1 MVAVASGITTP
12 ATAHFCS
19 TPLQVP
25 IGRPVT
31 FTVGVPAEDET
42 VTRVDIEIPDGFELH
57 RGVEFAGWK
66 AERDGDVL
74 RFTGG
79 RIRLLMCAFF
89 TLAGEVAEPAVL
101 VVPFTTYG
109 ENGTKLREFRSEE
122 LNHVDAAQLVY
133 AGMDPAALSD
143 DLDSGFNQA
152 LAIAGWV
159 LMGLA
164 AGGALILFVRR
175 RRG

>member
-1 MVAVASGITTP
+1 M
-12 ATAHFCS
+12 
-19 TPLQVP
+19 
-25 IGRPVT
+25 
-31 FTVGVPAEDET
+31 GVPAEDEP
-42 VTRVDIEIPDGFELH
+42 VTRVDIEIPEGFELH

-66 AERDGDVL
+66 TERQGEVL

-89 TLAGEVAEPAVL
+89 TLAGEVAEPGVL

-109 ENGTKLREFRSEE
+109 EDGEKIREFRSEE

-133 AGMDPAALSD
+133 AGMDPAALAD
-143 DLDSGFNQA
+143 DIDAGFNQP
-152 LAIAGWV
+152 LAIAGWA
-159 LMGLA
+159 LIGLA
-164 AGGALILFVRR
+164 AGGGLILFVRR

>member
-1 MVAVASGITTP
+1 MTTAS
-12 ATAHFCS
+12 AHFCS

-25 IGRPVT
+25 VGRPVT
-31 FTVGVPAEDET
+31 FTVGVPAEDIT

-89 TLAGEVAEPAVL
+89 TLAGEAPEPAVL

-109 ENGTKLREFRSEE
+109 EDGTKLREFRSEV

-133 AGMDPAALSD
+133 AGMDPGAVPEDSAGTSPALT
-143 DLDSGFNQA
+143 
-152 LAIAGWV
+152 IAGWT
-159 LMGLA
+159 LLGLA
-164 AGGALILFVRR
+164 AGGALLLFVRR

>member
-1 MVAVASGITTP
+1 M
-12 ATAHFCS
+12 
-19 TPLQVP
+19 
-25 IGRPVT
+25 
-31 FTVGVPAEDET
+31 
-42 VTRVDIEIPDGFELH
+42 TRVDIEIPDGFELH
-57 RGVEFAGWK
+57 RGVEFAGWE
-66 AERDGDVL
+66 AERHGDVL

-101 VVPFTTYG
+101 VVPFTTYA
-109 ENGTKLREFRSEE
+109 EDGTKVREFRSEV

-133 AGMDPAALSD
+133 AGIDPGEVPEDADA
-143 DLDSGFNQA
+143 GGNAA
-152 LAIAGWV
+152 LAIAGWT

-164 AGGALILFVRR
+164 AGGALLLFIRR

>member
-1 MVAVASGITTP
+1 M
-12 ATAHFCS
+12 
-19 TPLQVP
+19 
-25 IGRPVT
+25 
-31 FTVGVPAEDET
+31 GVPAEDVP
-42 VTRVDIEIPDGFELH
+42 VTRVDIEIPERFDLH
-57 RGVEFAGWK
+57 RGIEFAGWK

-89 TLAGEVAEPAVL
+89 TLAGEVSEPAVL
-101 VVPFTTYG
+101 VVPFTTYA
-109 ENGTKLREFRSEE
+109 EDGTKLREFRSEV

-133 AGMDPAALSD
+133 AGIDPAAVPEDPDAGGSP
-143 DLDSGFNQA
+143 A

-164 AGGALILFVRR
+164 AGGALLLFVRR